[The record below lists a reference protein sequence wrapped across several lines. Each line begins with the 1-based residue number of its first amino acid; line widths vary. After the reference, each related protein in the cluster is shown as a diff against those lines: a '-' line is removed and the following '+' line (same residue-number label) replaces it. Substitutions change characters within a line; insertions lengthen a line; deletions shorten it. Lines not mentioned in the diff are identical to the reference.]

1 MIMKIAPITNR
12 TATDPAINPPDP
24 EGAFEPDASVVVVGA
39 LAVLPAVVD
48 VEPDAAVRVSRG
60 PGASGSGCPAGHGS
74 IQRSTLPSE

>member
-1 MIMKIAPITNR
+1 MKIAPITNK
-12 TATDPAINPPDP
+12 TAIDPAINPP
-24 EGAFEPDASVVVVGA
+24 ELIGVLEPDASVVVVGA

-48 VEPDAAVRVSRG
+48 VEADAAVSVSRG